1 MFHSDFKSE
10 CRLLLST
17 RYDPAHLLPCPC
29 PADTSRSSHWRG
41 ELAPCPPLAHPWPRN
56 ANSAQRKSWKWG
68 IRDDISP
75 SQQQPGLT
83 LTFCKS
89 TDFRKGRDKKKPKKP
104 EMTIWLRIPTYILV
118 CASFTCTGCTE
129 SHLSISESDCP
140 VIAFS
145 VLVTHFKENI
155 QPGLRDCKFS
165 NQEIVKMKAPFEH
178 LGEGKGGSRES
189 IKRNFLFIF
198 SWTSCPLTEYMIYL
212 MPV

>member
-89 TDFRKGRDKKKPKKP
+89 TDFRKGRDKKKKRKSQKWPSDLEYLLTYLCVLLSLVQAALKVISVSQKV
-104 EMTIWLRIPTYILV
+104 TVQLLLFQSWWL
-118 CASFTCTGCTE
+118 
-129 SHLSISESDCP
+129 IS
-140 VIAFS
+140 
-145 VLVTHFKENI
+145 
-155 QPGLRDCKFS
+155 R
-165 NQEIVKMKAPFEH
+165 
-178 LGEGKGGSRES
+178 R
-189 IKRNFLFIF
+189 
-198 SWTSCPLTEYMIYL
+198 TSSLA
-212 MPV
+212 